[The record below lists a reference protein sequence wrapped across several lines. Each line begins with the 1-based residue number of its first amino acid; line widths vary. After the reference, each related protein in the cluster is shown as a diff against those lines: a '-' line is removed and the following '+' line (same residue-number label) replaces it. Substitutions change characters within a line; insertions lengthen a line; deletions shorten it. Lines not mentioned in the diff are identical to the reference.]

1 MFRWFIIVLLFI
13 FCGLQYRLWF
23 GDANLLQLIALRQQI
38 EEQQTE
44 NEKLQTRNRQLEA
57 EVVDLKKGL
66 SAIEERARS
75 DQGMV
80 RSDEAF
86 YQLVE
91 PLPKPMESKK

>member
-1 MFRWFIIVLLFI
+1 MFRWFIILLVLI

-23 GDANLLQLIALRQQI
+23 GDANVLQLMSLRQQI
-38 EEQQTE
+38 GEQQAE
-44 NEKLQTRNRQLEA
+44 NEQLQTRNRQLEA

-80 RSDEAF
+80 RSDEVF

-91 PLPKPMESKK
+91 PLPKQRESKQ